1 MAPGST
7 TKKERNKRK
16 DDYGSSPQDIRFFIF
31 LETRIGDFGFA
42 SAYRP
47 GHGGSHYACGS
58 GAKDRKY
65 LDQLDI
71 EPFPMQM
78 TATLTDTIVALSTPA
93 GVGAIAL
100 VRLSGPQAVEIVSRV
115 FVSRSPLS
123 DAASHTAH
131 FGTIRDGGRVLDE
144 VVATVFRAP
153 HSYTGQDVVEVACH
167 GSLFIQQ
174 QLLELFVRGG
184 ARLALGGEFTKRAFL
199 NGKMDLSQAEAVA
212 DLIAS
217 ESYAAHAAAIHQ
229 MRGGYS
235 ERIAR
240 LREELLEFVSLI
252 ELELDFSDQ
261 DVEFADR
268 SRLETLLGR
277 IDDTVGELSD
287 SFSLGNAIKNGIP
300 VVIAGDPNVGKSTL
314 LNALL
319 GEEKAIVSPIAGTTR
334 DAIEDRITISGVV
347 FRFIDTAGLRSTDDT
362 VERLGIERAC
372 RKIGQAEVVIYVMDA
387 TAPQSLREARFRE
400 FQAQWPG
407 KRFVPV
413 LNKVDQADISL
424 SGDVPG
430 GAVVPI
436 SARTGFGLEV
446 LRKRLTDFVDWGQ
459 VSDRT
464 IVTNARHYD
473 ALVRAGAAIRSVRSG
488 LQQGISGD
496 LLAVD
501 IRDAISCLSEITGDI
516 TEDDVL
522 GSIFSKF
529 CIGK

>member
-1 MAPGST
+1 
-7 TKKERNKRK
+7 
-16 DDYGSSPQDIRFFIF
+16 
-31 LETRIGDFGFA
+31 
-42 SAYRP
+42 
-47 GHGGSHYACGS
+47 
-58 GAKDRKY
+58 
-65 LDQLDI
+65 
-71 EPFPMQM
+71 MQM
-78 TATLTDTIVALSTPA
+78 TDTLSDTIVALSTPA

-100 VRLSGPQAVEIVSRV
+100 VRLSGPRAVEIVSRV
-115 FVSRSPLS
+115 FSSPGVLS
-123 DAASHTAH
+123 AAASHTAH
-131 FGTIRDGGRVLDE
+131 FGTICDGERMLDE

-167 GSLFIQQ
+167 GSLYIQQ

-217 ESYAAHAAAIHQ
+217 ESRAAHATALNQ

-235 ERIAR
+235 ERIVQ
-240 LREELLEFVSLI
+240 LREELLEFVALI

-268 SRLETLLGR
+268 SRLEALLGR
-277 IDDTVGELSD
+277 ISDTVGELSD
-287 SFSLGNAIKNGIP
+287 SFSLGNAIKNGVP

-334 DAIEDRITISGVV
+334 DTIEDRVAISGVV
-347 FRFIDTAGLRSTDDT
+347 FRFIDTAGLRSTDDA

-372 RKIGQAEVVIYVMDA
+372 RKIEQSAVVIYVMDA
-387 TAPQSLREARFRE
+387 TAPQPLCEARFRE
-400 FQAQWPG
+400 FQAEWPG
-407 KRFVPV
+407 KRFVAV
-413 LNKVDQADISL
+413 LNKVDQVQGSF
-424 SGDVPG
+424 SGAVSG
-430 GAVVPI
+430 VSVVPI

-446 LRKRLTDFVDWGQ
+446 LRKRLTDFVDGGQ

-473 ALVRAGAAIRSVRSG
+473 ALVRAGEAIRSVREG
-488 LQQGISGD
+488 LQQGLSGD

-501 IRDAISCLSEITGDI
+501 MREAISCLSEITGDI
-516 TEDDVL
+516 TQEDVL
-522 GSIFSKF
+522 CSIFSKF